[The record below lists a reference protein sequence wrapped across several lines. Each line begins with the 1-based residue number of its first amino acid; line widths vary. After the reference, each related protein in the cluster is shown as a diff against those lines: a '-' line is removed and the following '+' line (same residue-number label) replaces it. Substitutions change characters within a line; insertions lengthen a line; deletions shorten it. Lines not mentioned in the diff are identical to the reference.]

1 MLFSSLFKVFVAAA
15 VSISF
20 VQAASGNSV
29 EIVGHSGVSGQM
41 MFLGAPGKVYIL
53 DKAEYNHAR
62 VDGHPAYVVE
72 YDYNSNKYRSMSV
85 RSNTFC
91 AGGMTLGDGRWLV
104 TGGNKAVKRGGGD
117 AKPGSGPYH
126 TYDGGRALRFLN
138 PCTDQNCQWVDEAS
152 NQLNRERWYPTV
164 EPLRDGHVA
173 ILGGMRDGG
182 YVPSKGSN
190 EASYEFYPSKGDGQ
204 ARFMPILD
212 RTVPLSLFPH
222 TFLMSNNELFVQA
235 GREAVLWN
243 YQKQSESRLAN
254 IPNAPRVYPANGGAA
269 LLPLR
274 PDNNYKETVLFCG
287 GTSLGK
293 ASNWGNEGGPNVMV
307 TQRAATDKCDQISPL
322 DQKPEWESVDVLPKG
337 RSMGQFIILPDGRLW
352 FGNGVA
358 TGTAG
363 YTTDPNQAG
372 QPVGQSF
379 SDNPVLDEY
388 VYNPRAKAGSRWTH
402 AGTARVARLYHSSA
416 ILLPDSSILISGSNP
431 NPDFTDDKKWN
442 TEYRVERWYPDFY
455 NKDRPSNRGLP
466 DSFHYGGKGFTIK
479 TGSNNDAKKTKV
491 VVLRPGFSTHAMNM
505 GQRMIELRTKVDGSD
520 VHVAQL
526 PNNPSLFAP
535 GPALAF
541 VVVDGVPSQGKF
553 VMVGN
558 GKVGEQPTHSNTNL

>member
-1 MLFSSLFKVFVAAA
+1 MIFSPLFKAFVAAA
-15 VSISF
+15 VSVGIA
-20 VQAASGNSV
+20 QAASGNSV

-41 MFLGAPGKVYIL
+41 MFLGAEGKVYIL

-62 VDGHPAYVVE
+62 VNGHPAYVVE
-72 YDYNSNKYRSMSV
+72 YDYNSNNYRPMNV

-104 TGGNKAVKRGGGD
+104 TGGNKAVTRGGGD
-117 AKPGSGPYH
+117 ATPGSGPYH
-126 TYDGGRALRFLN
+126 TYNGGRALRFLN
-138 PCTDQNCQWVDEAS
+138 PCTDQSCQWVDEES
-152 NQLNRERWYPTV
+152 NQMNRERWYPTV
-164 EPLRDGHVA
+164 EPLRDGSVA

-182 YVPSKGSN
+182 YVPSKNSN
-190 EASYEFYPSKGDGQ
+190 EASYEFYPPKGNGE
-204 ARFMPILD
+204 ARYMPILD

-243 YQKQSESRLAN
+243 YQKQSETRLAN
-254 IPNAPRVYPANGGAA
+254 IPHAPRVYPANGGAA
-269 LLPLR
+269 LLPLT
-274 PDNNYKETVLFCG
+274 PENNYKETVLFCG
-287 GTSLGK
+287 GTSLGNSK
-293 ASNWGNEGGPNVMV
+293 NWGNEGGPAVMV
-307 TQRAATDKCDQISPL
+307 TQHPATNNCDQISPL
-322 DQKPEWESVDVLPKG
+322 DSNPQWESVDDLPKG
-337 RSMGQFIILPDGRLW
+337 RSMGQFVILPDGRLW

-363 YTTDPNQAG
+363 YTADPNQAG

-388 VYNPRAKAGSRWTH
+388 VYDPKAAAGSRWTH
-402 AGTARVARLYHSSA
+402 AGTARVPRLYHSTA

-431 NPDFTDDKKWN
+431 NADFADDQKWN

-455 NKDRPSNRGLP
+455 NNERPSNRDLP
-466 DSFHYGGKGFTIK
+466 DTFQYGGDGFTV
-479 TGSNNDAKKTKV
+479 TLGSADDARKAKV
-491 VVLRPGFSTHAMNM
+491 VLVRTGFTTHAMTM
-505 GQRMIELRTKVDGSD
+505 GQRMIELRSKRQGRRI
-520 VHVAQL
+520 HVAQL

-541 VVVDGVPSQGKF
+541 VVVDGTPSHGKF

-558 GKVGEQPTHSNTNL
+558 GRIGKQPTQDNTSL

>member
-173 ILGGMRDGG
+173 IP
-182 YVPSKGSN
+182 V
-190 EASYEFYPSKGDGQ
+190 SYTH
-204 ARFMPILD
+204 L
-212 RTVPLSLFPH
+212 T
-222 TFLMSNNELFVQA
+222 
-235 GREAVLWN
+235 
-243 YQKQSESRLAN
+243 
-254 IPNAPRVYPANGGAA
+254 
-269 LLPLR
+269 LP
-274 PDNNYKETVLFCG
+274 
-287 GTSLGK
+287 
-293 ASNWGNEGGPNVMV
+293 
-307 TQRAATDKCDQISPL
+307 
-322 DQKPEWESVDVLPKG
+322 
-337 RSMGQFIILPDGRLW
+337 
-352 FGNGVA
+352 
-358 TGTAG
+358 
-363 YTTDPNQAG
+363 
-372 QPVGQSF
+372 
-379 SDNPVLDEY
+379 
-388 VYNPRAKAGSRWTH
+388 
-402 AGTARVARLYHSSA
+402 
-416 ILLPDSSILISGSNP
+416 
-431 NPDFTDDKKWN
+431 
-442 TEYRVERWYPDFY
+442 
-455 NKDRPSNRGLP
+455 
-466 DSFHYGGKGFTIK
+466 
-479 TGSNNDAKKTKV
+479 TK
-491 VVLRPGFSTHAMNM
+491 RIG
-505 GQRMIELRTKVDGSD
+505 
-520 VHVAQL
+520 
-526 PNNPSLFAP
+526 
-535 GPALAF
+535 
-541 VVVDGVPSQGKF
+541 
-553 VMVGN
+553 
-558 GKVGEQPTHSNTNL
+558 